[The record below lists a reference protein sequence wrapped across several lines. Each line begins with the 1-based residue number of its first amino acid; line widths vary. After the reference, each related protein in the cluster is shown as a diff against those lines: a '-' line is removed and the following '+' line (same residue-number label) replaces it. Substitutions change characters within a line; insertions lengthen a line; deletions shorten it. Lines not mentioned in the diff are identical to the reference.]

1 MTTLNT
7 PYSQQQRR
15 RPARNNEMP
24 LLAVWTVNNASQPVC
39 LPAPQQAGRPVRH
52 RRVILPEARV
62 SRRGLMPMRCCS
74 CPFGASF
81 RRERALPPRLSVE
94 LERKVAQGRRA
105 ICLPPLHTPCRP
117 SARPSCHPTPLYFF
131 LRSSRLWGGWG
142 GRRKRLSGISFS
154 LRLRLF
160 IRGPSYSQCGS
171 TRN

>member
-117 SARPSCHPTPLYFF
+117 SARPPVVSSHSTLFFSALVSSLGRLGWSKETPFGDQFF
-131 LRSSRLWGGWG
+131 AEAAT
-142 GRRKRLSGISFS
+142 F
-154 LRLRLF
+154 
-160 IRGPSYSQCGS
+160 Y
-171 TRN
+171 TRTVV